1 MGRRGTPDAGAYL
14 WGVDFGELLGA
25 LGDFWPLLA
34 VTAAGTLVLAV
45 ARRFLL
51 GRERLP
57 AGEPRFLRHA
67 LMLALTALVVAAV
80 VLALPLGEDAKTQLL
95 TLLGVLLSGVIALS
109 STTFVGN
116 AMAGLMLRA
125 VRAFRPGDFL
135 HVEQHFGR
143 VTEIGFLHT
152 EIQTEDSELTTLP
165 NLFLVTHPVTVTRHT
180 GTFVHAEVSLGY
192 GVPHWRVDELL
203 RGAVEN
209 AEMHDPFV
217 QVMDLGDH
225 AVTYRVSGFLENVK
239 HLLSARSRLRTC
251 VMDALHSGG
260 VEIVSPTYMNQRRL
274 DPSVSVAPPAREPE
288 RVTPEQS
295 TEAVI
300 FDKAEEAESRERLQ
314 QELLDLEER
323 LEEIRGR
330 GDETSA
336 ARLER
341 ERDRTERRL
350 EYLRSALEQ
359 AEAS

>member
-1 MGRRGTPDAGAYL
+1 M
-14 WGVDFGELLGA
+14 DFGELLGA
-25 LGDFWPLLA
+25 LSGFWPLLA
-34 VTAAGTLVLAV
+34 VVTVGTLLLAV
-45 ARRFLL
+45 ARWVLL

-67 LMLALTALVVAAV
+67 VMLALTALVVVAV
-80 VLALPLGEDAKTQLL
+80 VLAMPLGEDAKTQLL
-95 TLLGVLLSGVIALS
+95 TLLGVLLSAVIALS

-125 VRAFRPGDFL
+125 VRSFRPGDFL

-192 GVPHWRVDELL
+192 DVPHWKVDELL
-203 RGAVEN
+203 RAAVEN
-209 AEMHDPFV
+209 AEMRDPFV
-217 QVMDLGDH
+217 QVMALGDH
-225 AVTYRVSGFLENVK
+225 SVTYRVAGFLENVK
-239 HLLSARSRLRTC
+239 HLLSARSRLRTS
-251 VMDALHSGG
+251 VMDALHSAS
-260 VEIVSPTYMNQRRL
+260 VEIVSPSYMNQRQL
-274 DPSVSVAPPAREPE
+274 DASVRVVPEAREPE
-288 RVTPEQS
+288 RLAPEQS

-300 FDKAEEAESRERLQ
+300 FDKAEEAENRELLQ
-314 QELLDLEER
+314 QELADLEER
-323 LEEIRGR
+323 LVEIRGR

-341 ERDRTERRL
+341 ERERTERRL
-350 EYLRSALEQ
+350 EYLRSTLEQ